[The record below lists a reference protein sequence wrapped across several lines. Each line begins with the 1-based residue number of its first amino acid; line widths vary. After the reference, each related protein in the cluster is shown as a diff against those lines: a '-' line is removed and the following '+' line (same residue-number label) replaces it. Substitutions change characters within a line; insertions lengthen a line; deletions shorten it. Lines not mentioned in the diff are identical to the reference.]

1 MQRRMMPGRRN
12 LRNLCVPQS
21 AAALTQFINSMT
33 KTALITAAGSGMGA
47 AIAKRL
53 AADGYRVAVMS
64 SSGKGEALGKQL
76 GGIGFT
82 GSVNEPAALEAFVKL
97 AQSQFGRVDAVVNSA
112 GHPPKGE
119 LLELTDAQWHTG
131 MDTAL
136 LNVVRTARL
145 VTPMMITQGGGT
157 IVNISTFAA
166 YEPDLLFPISGSLRA
181 ALGSFAKLYADR
193 YAADNVRMNNVLP
206 GYIDSLPEKEERR
219 VKIPLKRYGKVAE
232 IAATV
237 AFLLSEGGAYITGQN
252 LRVDGGITRSV

>member
-1 MQRRMMPGRRN
+1 MPSTN
-12 LRNLCVPQS
+12 
-21 AAALTQFINSMT
+21 

-47 AIAKRL
+47 AIAKKL

-82 GSVNEPAALEAFVKL
+82 GSVNDPAALQAFVEL
-97 AQSQFGRVDAVVNSA
+97 AQKEFGRIDAVVNSA

-119 LLELTDAQWHTG
+119 LLALTDAQWHTG

-136 LNVVRTARL
+136 LNVVRMARL
-145 VTPMMITQGGGT
+145 VTPLMQTQQSGV

-166 YEPDLLFPISGSLRA
+166 YEPDLLFPISGSMRA
-181 ALGSFAKLYADR
+181 ALGAFAKLYSDR
-193 YAADNVRMNNVLP
+193 YAKDNLRMNNVLP

-219 VKIPLKRYGKVAE
+219 AKIPLGRYGKADE

-237 AFLLSEGGAYITGQN
+237 AFLLSDGAGYITGQN
-252 LRVDGGITRSV
+252 LRVDGGLTRSV

>member
-1 MQRRMMPGRRN
+1 MSLQ
-12 LRNLCVPQS
+12 
-21 AAALTQFINSMT
+21 

-47 AIAKRL
+47 AIAKKL

-64 SSGKGEALGKQL
+64 SSGKGYALGREL

-82 GSVNEPAALEAFVKL
+82 GSVTDPAALAAFV
-97 AQSQFGRVDAVVNSA
+97 AQALQEFGRIDAVVNSA
-112 GHPPKGE
+112 GHPPKGD
-119 LLELTDAQWHTG
+119 LLALTDEQWHAG
-131 MDTAL
+131 LDTAL
-136 LNVVRTARL
+136 LNVVRMARL
-145 VTPMMITQGGGT
+145 VTPAMERQGGGA

-193 YAADNVRMNNVLP
+193 YAPAGIRMNNVLP

-219 VKIPLKRYGKVAE
+219 AKIPAGRYGRAEE

-237 AFLLSEGGAYITGQN
+237 AFLLSPGAGYITGQN
-252 LRVDGGITRSV
+252 LRVDGGLTRGV